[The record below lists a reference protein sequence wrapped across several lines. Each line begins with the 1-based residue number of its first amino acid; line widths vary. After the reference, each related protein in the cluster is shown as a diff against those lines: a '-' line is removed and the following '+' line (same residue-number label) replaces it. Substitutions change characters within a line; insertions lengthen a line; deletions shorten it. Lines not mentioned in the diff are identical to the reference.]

1 MGSESTACRMR
12 SMVGRESID
21 ERVTPRRRCNTYAL
35 PACTGAVY
43 SNRPRS
49 SHDGLICEQLRRERP
64 HGGAGLR
71 LHTTVR
77 NRAVSSRPR
86 MPDRPSLITS
96 PRRPAACDWLA
107 PRPWG
112 PDPLCR
118 PLRLSQDRMPVG
130 GNGLTTAVP
139 LRSATSEKGADRTC
153 EHTQIRRSFPS
164 IVESSFSYHPIKLTT
179 TTATIQTTI
188 DSSPVPTTK
197 TALPHHQS
205 QATITPHP
213 IGQL

>member
-1 MGSESTACRMR
+1 MVACTHHALRTRIADGVTKQALSRSVARSTACRMR

-21 ERVTPRRRCNTYAL
+21 ERATPRRRCNTYAL

-112 PDPLCR
+112 PDPFVQTAPLVARPHACR
-118 PLRLSQDRMPVG
+118 RERAYDSCAFALRNVREG
-130 GNGLTTAVP
+130 
-139 LRSATSEKGADRTC
+139 R
-153 EHTQIRRSFPS
+153 
-164 IVESSFSYHPIKLTT
+164 
-179 TTATIQTTI
+179 
-188 DSSPVPTTK
+188 
-197 TALPHHQS
+197 
-205 QATITPHP
+205 
-213 IGQL
+213 